1 LQSQLSVVA
10 IRFQYRG
17 QPERRGNWETMPFY
31 LNHLRGFLQGY
42 DGDVV
47 WLKGH
52 TGGDEAAYLIFNDQI
67 RDEVR
72 RLLSQ
77 PLPELGIYEITAE
90 PEPVEVLRKYYRDG
104 KIGVGRLQVWEEQV
118 GEEIVDA
125 FTRIVRQG
133 FWYAPKGTPTGAIFL
148 KAKNVTQHWHENEPW
163 LCLQEVE
170 ETVCDS
176 EGNRVGVESHSE
188 LWLRETAV
196 LSQLRRDTE

>member
-1 LQSQLSVVA
+1 MSQLSQQVIA
-10 IRFQYRG
+10 LRFRYKKQSED
-17 QPERRGNWETMPFY
+17 PHNWETMPFY
-31 LNHLRGFLQGY
+31 LRYLRQFLAEHEGEA
-42 DGDVV
+42 V
-47 WLKGH
+47 WLKGN
-52 TGGDEAAYLIFNDQI
+52 TGREEAAYLIFNSELRETIINLMSKPLADLGFY
-67 RDEVR
+67 EVTAVSPSEVAQFIFTKEKVGS
-72 RLLSQ
+72 LILNDIEIGQ
-77 PLPELGIYEITAE
+77 PLDQLTI
-90 PEPVEVLRKYYRDG
+90 KM
-104 KIGVGRLQVWEEQV
+104 
-118 GEEIVDA
+118 
-125 FTRIVRQG
+125 RQG